1 MTKLRRA
8 MSIST
13 VPSFLLLGVIS
24 AATLPGELSK
34 YRNYELGTDLS
45 TVAGQTG
52 ANPSQAKV
60 IHNRRPSS
68 NSLNGALSQPSGDM
82 AGSFRRRDPKFREL
96 TQP

>member
-13 VPSFLLLGVIS
+13 LPSFLLLGVIS
-24 AATLPGELSK
+24 AATLPGDLSK

-45 TVAGQTG
+45 TVAGQTD

-60 IHNRRPSS
+60 IHSRPV
-68 NSLNGALSQPSGDM
+68 LIQQLEWRPQP
-82 AGSFRRRDPKFREL
+82 ATR
-96 TQP
+96 

>member
-13 VPSFLLLGVIS
+13 LPSFLLLGVIS
-24 AATLPGELSK
+24 AATLPGDLSK
-34 YRNYELGTDLS
+34 YRNFELGTDLS

-52 ANPSQAKV
+52 ANPSQVKV
-60 IHNRRPSS
+60 IHSRPASS
-68 NSLNGALSQPSGDM
+68 NSLNGALSQPPGDM
-82 AGSFRRRDPKFREL
+82 AGSFRRRDSRFREL

>member
-13 VPSFLLLGVIS
+13 LPSFLLLGVIS
-24 AATLPGELSK
+24 AATLPGDLLSK

-60 IHNRRPSS
+60 IHNGPALIQQLEWRP
-68 NSLNGALSQPSGDM
+68 QP
-82 AGSFRRRDPKFREL
+82 ATR
-96 TQP
+96 